1 MKQLIKSF
9 LWVALL
15 GLLPVAGWAQTTAQK
30 NKIFVDGTQLEYTT
44 TNRVSVIQG
53 SPVVVKDPAA
63 GMQLTCDV
71 LRVHWSTN
79 NSGIDMAYADG
90 SVVITLVDKD
100 GNHKATGKLA
110 VYDGKTDVITLT
122 GEPYLES
129 IAEKEGRK
137 LIMRNADKVVYDRV
151 KGKFVALGKYNVELE
166 FPKSDAAAK
175 PAGAGATK

>member
-1 MKQLIKSF
+1 MKYFFRSL
-9 LWVALL
+9 LMGAVL
-15 GLLPVAGWAQTTAQK
+15 GLVTATGMAQTSQQK
-30 NKIFVDGTQLEYTT
+30 NKVFVEGDQLEYTT

-63 GMQLTCDV
+63 GMQLTCDI

-100 GNHKATGKLA
+100 GNHKATGKQA
-110 VYDGKTDVITLT
+110 VYDGKTDIITLT

-129 IAEKEGRK
+129 ISEKEGRK
-137 LIMRNADKVVYDRV
+137 LKMKNAEKVIYDRT
-151 KGKFVALGKYNVELE
+151 KGKFFATGKYNIEFE
-166 FPKSDAAAK
+166 FPKSDAAGKA
-175 PAGAGATK
+175 AGASK